1 MPGRRLNQLT
11 AREVACAK
19 DGSHADGGGLYLRV
33 SGGGSRRSWVFRF
46 TCDGKVTETGLGPV
60 NAVTLA
66 KAREEA
72 QRLREIVASGK
83 NPIAERRRVEAEEAN
98 RKTFH
103 EVAKFVIE
111 RERDGWGASSLASWR
126 RSLFTD
132 AKRLAELNVDE
143 IAVENVKEV
152 VTPILDRG
160 DYVAAR
166 RTLSRVAEVLDCAI
180 AHGWRSTGNVA

>member
-19 DGSHADGGGLYLRV
+19 DGSHADGGGLDLRV
-33 SGGGSRRSWVFRF
+33 SGGGSRRSWVFRS
-46 TCDGKVTETGLGPV
+46 TRDGKVTETELGPV

-111 RERDGWGASSLASWR
+111 RERDGWGASSLAS
-126 RSLFTD
+126 
-132 AKRLAELNVDE
+132 
-143 IAVENVKEV
+143 
-152 VTPILDRG
+152 
-160 DYVAAR
+160 
-166 RTLSRVAEVLDCAI
+166 
-180 AHGWRSTGNVA
+180 